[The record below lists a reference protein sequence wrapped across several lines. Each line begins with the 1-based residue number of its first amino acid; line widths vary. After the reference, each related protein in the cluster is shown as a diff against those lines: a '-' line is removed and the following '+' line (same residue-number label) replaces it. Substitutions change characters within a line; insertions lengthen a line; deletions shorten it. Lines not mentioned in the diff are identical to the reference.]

1 MVIKVFS
8 IFDDKAQ
15 IFSNPFFMPHTGMAT
30 RAFADLV
37 NDGQSNVAK
46 HPSDFKLYQIGEYD
60 DVSGLLTAVPQPVF
74 VNAAVEFVDTK

>member
-1 MVIKVFS
+1 MIIKVFS

-37 NDGQSNVAK
+37 NDGQSNVSK
-46 HPSDFKLYQIGEYD
+46 HPSDFKLYQIGEFD
-60 DVSGLLTAVPQPVF
+60 DVAGSLIAVAQPVF
-74 VNAAVEFVDTK
+74 VNSAIEFVDK

>member
-1 MVIKVFS
+1 MLIKIFS

-15 IFSNPFFMPHTGMAT
+15 VYSNPFFMPHTGMAT

-46 HPSDFKLYQIGEYD
+46 HPSDFKLYQIGEFD
-60 DVSGLLTAVPQPVF
+60 DCSGGLTAVPQPVF
-74 VNAAVEFVDTK
+74 INAAIEFVDK

>member
-15 IFSNPFFMPHTGMAT
+15 VFSNPFFMPHTGMAT

-37 NDGQSNVAK
+37 NDGQSNVSK
-46 HPSDFKLYQIGEYD
+46 HSSDFKLYQIGEFD
-60 DVSGLLTAVPQPVF
+60 DVAGLLIPVSQPVF
-74 VNAAVEFVDTK
+74 VNAAIEFVDK